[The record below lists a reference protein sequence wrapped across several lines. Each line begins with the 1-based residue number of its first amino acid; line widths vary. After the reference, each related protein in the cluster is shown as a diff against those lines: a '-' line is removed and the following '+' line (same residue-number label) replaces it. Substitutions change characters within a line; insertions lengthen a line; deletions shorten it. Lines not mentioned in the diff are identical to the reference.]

1 MFKKNSSTIFH
12 VLIDGFDLWRQLFD
26 TSFFN
31 SLNFLKQDIE
41 AMFILIV
48 ECWKWLH
55 TETMLVSSQ
64 NAEMMRC
71 YYSH

>member
-48 ECWKWLH
+48 EC
-55 TETMLVSSQ
+55 
-64 NAEMMRC
+64 
-71 YYSH
+71 